1 MKGSIIIFVLITA
14 CFARLTPISVKID
27 GDDVYENAPS
37 EAGRE
42 IFIAPIRDYY
52 SILSPQGKSITVCQ
66 HGDNVAVIYGAPTAD
81 PNNPVETFIAYSL
94 DSGATWTTYGAFA
107 PELRRIYPAV
117 DGSPNFCTNYG
128 ELWFVWQESPFGYN
142 TGDLKVM
149 IEEGTPSAPST
160 SVPRSLPNA
169 SDLSPWLPCVAVDP
183 DDPYSV
189 IVTAWSYLH
198 NGNCNVYAW
207 ISSDGAYT
215 WTDTIFMCYIDPSG
229 INGHMRRGTG
239 NYVFYT
245 YHDLYN
251 ISGSDVVYPY
261 YIESTD
267 GGYTWSEEY
276 PLPVPYVNPDSSMFW
291 WCEFDCEVVNNEP
304 WAVHTDLGLDSLWL
318 FHGTGSPGTWTWEVF
333 NVTQFGVCSLTIND
347 TMFYCYPI
355 QRPNVSYETMSNTI
369 LISYKA
375 YYLKVH
381 GNDTTY
387 DGEYWGGVYSTDNGA
402 TWTITGP
409 LSDSTIDGFI
419 EVAHRL
425 VNINGDIYA
434 YGLWAGA
441 GVLGFNFVRGA
452 VKPFY
457 TTGIAENSNNSL
469 KDIQFTLSP
478 TVVTNL
484 AHVSFHV
491 PKSGNATLTLFDVT
505 GRFVESVFNGVLDK
519 GTNTI
524 NINTSKLAKG
534 IYFVSL
540 KTEVGTQTA
549 KFIIAR

>member
-1 MKGSIIIFVLITA
+1 
-14 CFARLTPISVKID
+14 
-27 GDDVYENAPS
+27 
-37 EAGRE
+37 
-42 IFIAPIRDYY
+42 
-52 SILSPQGKSITVCQ
+52 
-66 HGDNVAVIYGAPTAD
+66 
-81 PNNPVETFIAYSL
+81 
-94 DSGATWTTYGAFA
+94 
-107 PELRRIYPAV
+107 
-117 DGSPNFCTNYG
+117 
-128 ELWFVWQESPFGYN
+128 
-142 TGDLKVM
+142 
-149 IEEGTPSAPST
+149 
-160 SVPRSLPNA
+160 
-169 SDLSPWLPCVAVDP
+169 
-183 DDPYSV
+183 
-189 IVTAWSYLH
+189 
-198 NGNCNVYAW
+198 
-207 ISSDGAYT
+207 
-215 WTDTIFMCYIDPSG
+215 
-229 INGHMRRGTG
+229 
-239 NYVFYT
+239 
-245 YHDLYN
+245 
-251 ISGSDVVYPY
+251 
-261 YIESTD
+261 
-267 GGYTWSEEY
+267 
-276 PLPVPYVNPDSSMFW
+276 
-291 WCEFDCEVVNNEP
+291 
-304 WAVHTDLGLDSLWL
+304 
-318 FHGTGSPGTWTWEVF
+318 
-333 NVTQFGVCSLTIND
+333 
-347 TMFYCYPI
+347 
-355 QRPNVSYETMSNTI
+355 MSNTI

-419 EVAHRL
+419 EVAYRL

-524 NINTSKLAKG
+524 NINTSKLANG
-534 IYFVSL
+534 IYFVSFET
-540 KTEVGTQTA
+540 KAGTQTA